1 MPSSDKD
8 SKSSIFRQE
17 SLEQLS
23 SPERLDRLMQVVSPK
38 DWLPLTVLGSLVFIS
53 LIWSIFGRIPITV
66 QGKGILID
74 PRRIVDFQSP
84 ISGQLES
91 LHVEPGQCVEKNTL
105 LATIEPSQLRNRL
118 QLAENKKKELESQFN
133 QTTLLLNQKNRREL
147 EAINA
152 SRVSIQQRLSDTRA
166 LTPVL
171 KERGLDSIAE
181 QRSSLQEQLQNTQ
194 NLSPILKDKV
204 LQAIAEQRQ
213 SAQQR
218 LDNARK
224 LAPLL
229 AERLEKRKILV
240 IEGALQEDA
249 ILEAEQEYIKA
260 LENISQLEAE
270 LKDLDVQEADAKR
283 QSVENLSQVSTLQA
297 QLKALEV
304 QETEAEK
311 RFSDNLNEIT
321 TLTAELEELSTR
333 EKRLEQETLQQLNA
347 KRNQIQEVGR
357 EINQLEKQIAENS
370 QILSPNPGCIFEI
383 TATTGQVVSMGT
395 RLGSMNITGSEENM
409 VGITYFALKDGKKIQ
424 PGMPIQITPDIV
436 KQQRYG
442 GIVGTITSV
451 SDFAVTKEG
460 ATTII
465 GNSDVVKSL
474 VATGGA
480 IEIRA
485 NLQESSDNFS
495 GYQWSSSQGPQ
506 LEITPGTTTTAR
518 VQVEERS
525 PITFVL
531 PILREWTGVY

>member
-1 MPSSDKD
+1 MPSPDKD
-8 SKSSIFRQE
+8 AKSSIFRQE

-23 SPERLDRLMQVVSPK
+23 SPERLDQLMQVVSPK
-38 DWLPLTVLGSLVFIS
+38 DWLPLTVLGALVFVG
-53 LIWSIFGRIPITV
+53 LVWSIFGRIPITV

-84 ISGQLES
+84 ISGQLEN

-105 LATIEPSQLRNRL
+105 LATIEPSQLRNQL
-118 QLAENKKKELESQFN
+118 QLAETKKAELEGQF
-133 QTTLLLNQKNRREL
+133 QQIALLLNQKNRREL

-152 SRVSIQQRLSDTRA
+152 SRTSIQQRLIDTRSV
-166 LTPVL
+166 TPLL
-171 KERGLDSIAE
+171 KAQGLDSIAE
-181 QRSSLQEQLQNTQ
+181 QRASLQEQLRNTQ
-194 NLSPILKDKV
+194 NLSPILKDTV

-218 LDNARK
+218 LENARK

-229 AERLEKRKILV
+229 AERVEKRKALFL
-240 IEGALQEDA
+240 EGALQEDS
-249 ILEAEQEYIKA
+249 IFEAEQTYIGA

-270 LKDLDVQEADAKR
+270 LKDLDVQEADARR
-283 QSVENLSQVSTLQA
+283 QSVENLSQVSNLQA

-311 RFSDNLNEIT
+311 RYLDNLNEASKLST
-321 TLTAELEELSTR
+321 ELEELETR
-333 EKRLEQETLQQLNA
+333 EKRLEQETLQQLNT

-357 EINQLEKQIAENS
+357 EIDRLEKQIAENS
-370 QILSPNPGCIFEI
+370 QIISPNAGCIFEI
-383 TATTGQVVSMGT
+383 TATTGQVVSTGT
-395 RLGSMNITGSEENM
+395 RLGSMNMAGAEENTIA
-409 VGITYFALKDGKKIQ
+409 ITYFPLKDGKKIQ

-451 SDFAVTKEG
+451 SAFAVTQEG
-460 ATTII
+460 ATTIV
-465 GNSDVVKSL
+465 GNSDVVKGLISS
-474 VATGGA
+474 GGA

-485 NLQESSDNFS
+485 ELENSSDNFS

-506 LEITPGTTTTAR
+506 LEITSGTTTTAR